1 MRLLPLELWIQP
13 APGPL
18 LARIRQELAA
28 AARSAHGQS
37 ARPLRWA
44 ITAVHP
50 ARGLRIEALLV
61 CEAAPALDGVQGG
74 SAAER

>member
-1 MRLLPLELWIQP
+1 VRLLPLELWIQP

-44 ITAVHP
+44 ITGVHP
-50 ARGLRIEALLV
+50 VRGLRIEALLV
-61 CEAAPALDGVQGG
+61 CEAAPALDSLQGG